1 MGNNPL
7 QSLNPRHYKI
17 LDLYLAGLK
26 KVEIAERLDMTAKQ
40 VGIITNSPN
49 FQHELALR
57 MARINELSDAKL
69 ASQIDEVT
77 STLKRATLEAAE
89 KIIGKM
95 DSIEE
100 GISFKAAC
108 EVLDR
113 GGFPKASRLE
123 SNQPLAPQIIL
134 TAEQVGCLAEA
145 LKDEQIKPDAKSEEK
160 ENKTD

>member
-1 MGNNPL
+1 MGNDFIENL
-7 QSLNPRHYKI
+7 TPRHHKI

-26 KVEIAERLDMTAKQ
+26 KVQIAERLDMTAKQ

-57 MARINELSDAKL
+57 RARIDELSDAKL
-69 ASQIDEVT
+69 AANIDEV
-77 STLKRATLEAAE
+77 SSKLKRATLDAAE

-95 DSIEE
+95 DSVEE
-100 GISFKAAC
+100 AISFKAAC

-123 SNQPLAPQIIL
+123 SNMPLAPQIIL
-134 TAEQVGCLAEA
+134 TAEQVGCLADA
-145 LKDEQIKPDAKSEEK
+145 LKDEQIKPEEK
-160 ENKTD
+160 A